1 MGESPQLHLAADLEI
16 SFMQMQQRS
25 VWDKNMQEGVI
36 ANMGVG
42 VGLCERVHYNAY
54 EWVVTDILTTPK
66 HI

>member
-1 MGESPQLHLAADLEI
+1 MGESPQLHLADDLEI
-16 SFMQMQQRS
+16 SFMQMQHGS

-36 ANMGVG
+36 ANVGVG

>member
-1 MGESPQLHLAADLEI
+1 
-16 SFMQMQQRS
+16 MQHRS

-36 ANMGVG
+36 ANVGLG

>member
-1 MGESPQLHLAADLEI
+1 MGESPQLHFAADLEI
-16 SFMQMQQRS
+16 SFMQMQHGS

-36 ANMGVG
+36 AIVGVG

-54 EWVVTDILTTPK
+54 EWVVTDIPTTPK